1 MAGLA
6 SGDLGWELCPTQ
18 GFRVSGVR
26 LCVSTYIHIY
36 IFIFTCLNDAHHGQ
50 ENGSYIWGGGCWIYR
65 GKLDHGP
72 LVGFVRYQE
81 A

>member
-26 LCVSTYIHIY
+26 LYVLTYMY
-36 IFIFTCLNDAHHGQ
+36 IFIFTSLNHAHHGQ
-50 ENGSYIWGGGCWIYR
+50 ENGATVWGGG
-65 GKLDHGP
+65 
-72 LVGFVRYQE
+72 VGFIEVSLRSGPW
-81 A
+81 APGWVSGGMM